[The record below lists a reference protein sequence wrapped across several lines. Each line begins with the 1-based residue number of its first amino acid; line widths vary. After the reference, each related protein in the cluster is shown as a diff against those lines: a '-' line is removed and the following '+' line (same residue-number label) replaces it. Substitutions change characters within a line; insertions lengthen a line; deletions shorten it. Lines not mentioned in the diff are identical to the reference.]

1 MKIYDEI
8 IKIAQKNQ
16 QIENL
21 ITRFA
26 DKSRLIEVENFDF
39 SSAEFVSGISVKGKY
54 LYKDGERIAE
64 ESNDCYVDQKV
75 GYCDGDCS
83 WYDEAN

>member
-26 DKSRLIEVENFDF
+26 DKSRLIEVENLDF
-39 SSAEFVSGISVKGKY
+39 
-54 LYKDGERIAE
+54 
-64 ESNDCYVDQKV
+64 
-75 GYCDGDCS
+75 
-83 WYDEAN
+83 